1 MEHEELE
8 PKITSEFTIFKI
20 IYVTYIYPTDIEP
33 QFSDLGL
40 KFTFTLLIIYTPGCI
55 KVII

>member
-55 KVII
+55 K